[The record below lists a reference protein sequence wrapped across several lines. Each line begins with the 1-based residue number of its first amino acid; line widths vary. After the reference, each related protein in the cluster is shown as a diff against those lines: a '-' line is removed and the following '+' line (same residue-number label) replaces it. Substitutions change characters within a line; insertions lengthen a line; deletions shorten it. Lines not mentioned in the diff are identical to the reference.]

1 MYTMESSAT
10 DTDPWGNLEVMASIF
25 ESKPFIDENSLW
37 LKKYVSNYLFD
48 ILLSLKWSSSL
59 KCML

>member
-10 DTDPWGNLEVMASIF
+10 NTDPWGTLEVMAYIF

>member
-10 DTDPWGNLEVMASIF
+10 DTDPWETLEVMAYIF